1 MLPAGNDGPAGS
13 KPFRR
18 KRRILPGKEG
28 RSPTEKP
35 TKLPAT
41 RKAGLRI
48 QDNPRCVRNEKSS
61 VRAHKREEMLLT
73 SPEGVLPCS
82 SGKAHKRE
90 VTLLTS
96 PEGVLPL
103 SSEKA
108 HKREVSLLTSPVD
121 VLPLSTV
128 YTFL

>member
-1 MLPAGNDGPAGS
+1 MHGKHENNQKKLLVRPYRTRENSNLMLPAGIDGPAGS

-18 KRRILPGKEG
+18 ELWILPGEEG
-28 RSPTEKP
+28 GSPTEKP
-35 TKLPAT
+35 IILHAT
-41 RKAGLRI
+41 RKAALRI
-48 QDNPRCVRNEKSS
+48 QDSPRS
-61 VRAHKREEMLLT
+61 VRDEKP
-73 SPEGVLPCS
+73 SV
-82 SGKAHKRE
+82 KAHKRE

-121 VLPLSTV
+121 VLPLSSE
-128 YTFL
+128 